1 MKSNKGGRIVKLRK
15 LQKEDMEG
23 MLEWM
28 SDSDIRQN
36 FRFGADRLD
45 EKRILQ
51 FIENAEIMPI
61 EGKSVHY
68 AIADKESDEYLGTI
82 SLKEVSTVNKN
93 AEYAISLRKKAQG
106 KGIASKATKEI
117 LRLAFDEFKFE
128 RIYLNVFS
136 DNVRAIKLYEKC
148 GFTFEGEFRNHL
160 LVEDEYRS
168 LKWYS
173 ILSFEYQALCENS
186 FNI

>member
-1 MKSNKGGRIVKLRK
+1 MTVKLRK

-28 SDSDIRQN
+28 NDSDIRHN
-36 FRFGADRLD
+36 FLFSLDRLD
-45 EKRILQ
+45 EKRVLQ
-51 FIENAEIMPI
+51 FIENAEVVPI
-61 EGKSVHY
+61 DGKSVHY
-68 AIADKESDEYLGTI
+68 AITDKESDEYLGTI
-82 SLKEVSTVNKN
+82 SLKEVSIVNKN

-117 LRLAFDEFKFE
+117 LRLAFEQFKFE

-136 DNVRAIKLYEKC
+136 NNVRAIRLYEKC
-148 GFTFEGEFRNHL
+148 GFTFEGEFRNHF
-160 LVEDEYRS
+160 LVEGEYRS

-173 ILSFEYQALCENS
+173 ILSSEYKALCENS
-186 FNI
+186 FNISEA